1 MAIKLKTKFKQ
12 LTSINYSKLKNPMFT
27 EFKLYLIEDKSKY
40 ITLQRQGWCELCDD
54 NGKFLGDEFLIKI
67 PEKNVSME
75 ILIPE
80 DETLIIMPT
89 GNEIYGFEI
98 NRDI

>member
-1 MAIKLKTKFKQ
+1 MAIKFKTKVKQ

-27 EFKLYLIEDKSKY
+27 EFKLYLIEDKNKY
-40 ITLQRQGWCELCDD
+40 ITLQRTEWCELCDD

-80 DETLIIMPT
+80 NETSFIIPT
-89 GNEIYGFEI
+89 ENEIYGFKI
-98 NRDI
+98 NYDS